1 MSEINMMQ
9 STGGDIGTK
18 NVTINSGVEGL
29 SDVQAGIQFI
39 YDLREH
45 IVDVGVATL
54 YLFSCYA
61 LYLWLRKRFS
71 SGS

>member
-18 NVTINSGVEGL
+18 NVTINSSGEGL

-54 YLFSCYA
+54 YLFTCYA
-61 LYLWLRKRFS
+61 LYLWLRKRVS
-71 SGS
+71 NGR